1 MTRAQITATLLVL
14 MVAAGC
20 GGDSTDPNQPGGQ
33 PLPANG
39 ISIVAG
45 AESKGS
51 SAFTPNPLSI
61 SLAAGGTVRWFN
73 NDRSGGVYGGAGVV
87 HNITADDGSFA
98 SGSLA
103 PGATFQATLTT
114 AGEHPYH
121 CSIHPTMQGSVTV
134 TP

>member
-1 MTRAQITATLLVL
+1 MTQAQITAALLVL

-20 GGDSTDPNQPGGQ
+20 GSDSTGANQPE
-33 PLPANG
+33 PLPSNG

-45 AESKGS
+45 AQTKS
-51 SAFTPNPLSI
+51 SAAFTPNPLSI
-61 SLAAGGTVRWFN
+61 SLAGGGTVRWFN
-73 NDRSGGVYGGAGVV
+73 NDEARGVYGGTGVV

-103 PGATFQATLTT
+103 AGATFQTTMTT
-114 AGEHPYH
+114 AGEHGYH
-121 CSIHPTMQGSVTV
+121 CSIHPSMQGSVTV

>member
-1 MTRAQITATLLVL
+1 MTQAQIMAALLVL

-20 GGDSTDPNQPGGQ
+20 GSDSTEANQPE
-33 PLPANG
+33 PLPSNG

-45 AESKGS
+45 AQTKGS
-51 SAFTPNPLSI
+51 AAFTPSPLSI
-61 SLAAGGTVRWFN
+61 SLAGGGTVRWFN
-73 NDRSGGVYGGAGVV
+73 NDEARGVYGGTGVV

-103 PGATFQATLTT
+103 PGATFQTTMTT
-114 AGEHPYH
+114 AGEHGYH
-121 CSIHPTMQGSVTV
+121 CSIHPSMQGSVTV

>member
-1 MTRAQITATLLVL
+1 MIQAQIMAALLVL

-20 GGDSTDPNQPGGQ
+20 GSDSTEANQPE
-33 PLPANG
+33 PLPSNG

-45 AESKGS
+45 AQTKS
-51 SAFTPNPLSI
+51 SAAFTPNPLSI
-61 SLAAGGTVRWFN
+61 SLAGGGTVRWFN
-73 NDRSGGVYGGAGVV
+73 NDEARGVYGGTGVV

-103 PGATFQATLTT
+103 AGATFQTTMTT
-114 AGEHPYH
+114 AGEHGYH
-121 CSIHPTMQGSVTV
+121 CSIHPSMQGSVTV